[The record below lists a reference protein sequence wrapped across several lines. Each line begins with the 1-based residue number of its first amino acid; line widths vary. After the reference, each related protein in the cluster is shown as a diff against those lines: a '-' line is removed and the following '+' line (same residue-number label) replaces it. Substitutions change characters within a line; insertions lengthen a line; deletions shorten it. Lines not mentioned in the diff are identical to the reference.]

1 MQEKAPCFAGLSWH
15 FPLWDLLVFPFLGT
29 MPFLLPSFVPTSLSE
44 YSTCTS
50 WRLNLPLFPP
60 LEFLHSAFCLLFCLF
75 RFSRIL
81 STSFLLDFPILL
93 RLSLPTLPLTG
104 KFLTGHLDWCL
115 RAGLAWW
122 SHDCL
127 WFPVS
132 SVCSAHFTYMHTCVL
147 AMLWKFNNINPML
160 QM

>member
-1 MQEKAPCFAGLSWH
+1 MLCWTQLT
-15 FPLWDLLVFPFLGT
+15 FPTVGSACFLGT
-29 MPFLLPSFVPTSLSE
+29 MPLLLPSFVPTSLSE

-50 WRLNLPLFPP
+50 YSRLNLPLFPP

-75 RFSRIL
+75 RFSQIL
-81 STSFLLDFPILL
+81 SISFLLDFLILL

-127 WFPVS
+127 WFLVS
-132 SVCSAHFTYMHTCVL
+132 SVCSAHFTYMHTCML
-147 AMLWKFNNINPML
+147 AMLWKFNNINPIF